1 MIKKTFLCLL
11 CLCLVLSGCGDGSA
25 PASSSGE
32 AALSSAVP
40 EPESSSQAS
49 AVSGME
55 SSPDVSGVYEYRG
68 DGKEQYVIPEFSR
81 RGEDGAL
88 LSPGIFRDSLG
99 GEFPDMPENPRTVSL
114 YGSYAEAWLL
124 AGGELAGVTKDA
136 LEERDLGLPADIPVV
151 GTVKEPNAEAIIA
164 LEPELVLLN
173 PDIAGQMDIREVLEN
188 AGISCACFRVDTFA
202 DYSSMM
208 FQFWG
213 LTGREDLY
221 KQNVEDV
228 GEEIQAAKMTAA
240 LSSNLP
246 SVLLMR
252 AFSTGI
258 KAKTDDELA
267 GSILKDLN
275 AHNIADVHPSMLED
289 LSLEEII
296 GADPDFIFVTT
307 MGNEEKALQY
317 LDSLIEKNPAW
328 QELTAVKEG
337 RYIVLP
343 KDLFHYKPNNRWGE
357 SYEYLGKI
365 LYPAL
370 FEGEWQRKAADE
382 GQGQQETAAA
392 SAADAS

>member
-1 MIKKTFLCLL
+1 MIKKILLCLL

-25 PASSSGE
+25 KPASSGALE
-32 AALSSAVP
+32 ASSL
-40 EPESSSQAS
+40 PESSSQVS
-49 AVSGME
+49 AAPGTE
-55 SSPDVSGVYEYRG
+55 SAPDVSGVWENRG

-81 RGEDGAL
+81 RGEDGSL
-88 LSPGIFRDSLG
+88 LSPGVFRDSLG
-99 GEFPDMPENPRTVSL
+99 TEFPDMPENPRTVSL
-114 YGSYAEAWLL
+114 YGSYAEAWQL
-124 AGGELAGVTKDA
+124 AGGELIGVTKDA
-136 LEERDLGLPADIPVV
+136 LEERDLGLPGDIPVV

-173 PDIAGQMDIREVLEN
+173 PDIAGQTDIKDVLEN
-188 AGISCACFRVDTFA
+188 AGLSCAYFRVDTFE

-221 KQNVEDV
+221 EKNVEAV
-228 GEEIQAAKMTAA
+228 GEQIQEAKVTAA

-246 SVLLMR
+246 NVLLMR

-275 AHNIADVHPSMLED
+275 ARNIADEHPSMLED

-296 GADPDFIFVTT
+296 TADPDFIFVTT
-307 MGNEEKALQY
+307 MGSEEKALQY

-365 LYPAL
+365 LYPDL

-382 GQGQQETAAA
+382 GQGQQETAVA
-392 SAADAS
+392 SVAGDF